1 MKKTD
6 MTVWLRRLGLLALA
20 VLAASCVG
28 CDDDDDDFDRVPP
41 AGQGSLVVDNNTG
54 DRVRV
59 FIDSSQVPSVGK
71 YDDRYYDLNPG
82 SYRIALDGDDTDR
95 FWTGEVDILQSRVT
109 VLDVTDDLGDFDDF
123 DVDIDY
129 Q

>member
-1 MKKTD
+1 MKKRAEWTQ
-6 MTVWLRRLGLLALA
+6 WLGMLAM
-20 VLAASCVG
+20 AAWVVAGTAG
-28 CDDDDDDFDRVPP
+28 CEDDDDFDRVPP

-59 FIDSSQVPSVGK
+59 FIDGGQVQSVGK

-82 SYRIALDGDDTDR
+82 TYRVALDGDDTDR
-95 FWTGEVDILQSRVT
+95 FWIGEIDILQGRVT
-109 VLDVTDDLGDFDDF
+109 VLDVTDDVDDYDDF
-123 DVDIDY
+123 DVDLDY